1 MKRTKS
7 LGFTAA
13 GIAIAGALAF
23 PAVAAADPVFG
34 GGQWGQG
41 GDTYGYP
48 AQGALTPSS
57 AGAIGLTGSQAP
69 CGGPIR
75 NLIHPRC
82 WLGRGR

>member
-7 LGFTAA
+7 LGLTAA

-34 GGQWGQG
+34 GAQWGQG
-41 GDTYGYP
+41 GAPISSSD
-48 AQGALTPSS
+48 GAM
-57 AGAIGLTGSQAP
+57 GATGSQAP
-69 CGGPIR
+69 SDRCGGPIR
-75 NLIHPRC
+75 DIIHPRC